1 MFEHAMAD
9 GTYLYV
15 FILMLLLSSLS
26 TLFFPVLVHSFL
38 TYCIDTL
45 LNWN

>member
-15 FILMLLLSSLS
+15 FILMLLLSSLYIVFPCTG
-26 TLFFPVLVHSFL
+26 TLFFDILH
-38 TYCIDTL
+38 
-45 LNWN
+45 